1 MDSLGRQHTRKGVKR
16 ALQSLPEEFDETY
29 EEAMKRIESQDS
41 QKTSLAKQILS
52 WICYSIRP
60 MTVMELRHAL
70 AVELGDTDM
79 DEEALPD
86 GEDLGSVCAG
96 LVTIDRDSNVIR
108 FVHYTTQQHFVDLFP
123 RAHAEIAKTCLTYL
137 SFDRFKEG
145 YCQTDKNMET
155 RLRDYPLLGYASQY

>member
-1 MDSLGRQHTRKGVKR
+1 
-16 ALQSLPEEFDETY
+16 
-29 EEAMKRIESQDS
+29 
-41 QKTSLAKQILS
+41 
-52 WICYSIRP
+52 

-155 RLRDYPLLGYASQY
+155 RLRDYPLLGYASQ